1 MERRTMERRYQVF
14 VSSTYADLQVERQEV
29 IQALLELDCIP
40 AGMELFPAADD
51 DQWTLIKNVIDDC
64 DYYIVVIGGR
74 YGSLSSDGISYT
86 QMEYE
91 YAISQ
96 GKPVLGFLHKH
107 PGSIPSDNTEQSEEG
122 KLKLAAFRELV
133 QKRMCKYWSTP
144 SELGSIVS
152 RSLVKLMKSKPA
164 VGWVRA
170 DLLPD
175 ESAAEEIL
183 RLRKRVEELEN
194 LLEAARVESP
204 KGTEDLAQGVDPYK
218 IHFIYSVTNK
228 TRPSE
233 PVKKF
238 HRIETTWDEIFA
250 HLSPYMI
257 SEISEADLREKIND
271 FINEDVFF
279 VFSAHSDDEETS
291 RPWITDDTFNKI
303 KVQLYALGLI
313 RKSEG
318 VRDSKNDSPYW
329 TLTPY
334 GEHKMTKLTALR
346 RGQGDKSAVPLPPE
360 R

>member
-1 MERRTMERRYQVF
+1 MEKRYQVF
-14 VSSTYADLQVERQEV
+14 VSSTYADLQAERQEV

-74 YGSLSSDGISYT
+74 YGSLSPTGISYT
-86 QMEYE
+86 EMEYE
-91 YAISQ
+91 YAVSQ

-107 PGSIPSDNTEQSEEG
+107 PGSISSDNTEQSEEG

-152 RSLVKLMKSKPA
+152 RSLVKLMRIKPA

-183 RLRKRVEELEN
+183 RLRKRIEELES

-204 KGTEDLAQGVDPYK
+204 KGTEDLAQGLDQFKFLY
-218 IHFIYSVTNK
+218 IYWVMNK
-228 TRPSE
+228 ANRAKR
-233 PVKKF
+233 VRNYR
-238 HRIETTWDEIFA
+238 HIEATWDEIFA

-257 SEISEADLREKIND
+257 SEISESDLREKIND
-271 FINEDVFF
+271 FIYEDVFF
-279 VFSAHSDDEETS
+279 LFPDISDEEELS
-291 RPWITDDTFNKI
+291 RPWISDDTFNTI

-318 VRDSKNDSPYW
+318 VRDSKNNIPYW
-329 TLTPY
+329 TLKPH
-334 GEHKMTKLTALR
+334 GEHKMAKLTALK
-346 RGQGDKSAVPLPPE
+346 RGQDNKSAVPLPPN